1 MLIKIFTVYVYLQAA
16 FCGCGSDRRNS
27 AFERLRKDYNV
38 TVQRIAS
45 LDSRISESSGLA
57 HASDSTFWT
66 HGDGGS
72 PSSLYLFNLKGELLE
87 TVPLQLPNHDW
98 EDMAQDDETRDLYI
112 GDVGNNFNNRRNLR
126 LYTLQ
131 QDARTVTDT
140 IRFRYAD
147 QTEFPPPPR
156 QRHYD
161 LEGFLYHA
169 DSLHLFTKSRALRK
183 TITRHYT
190 LPAKS
195 GEYTVEPQEEL
206 RLKSPVTA
214 AAISPAQD
222 QFALLGYGRLYL
234 FGMENG
240 RVDFRGKRSCLPIG
254 KTGQAEALT
263 YLSPT
268 QLLLTNENGKLYL
281 VTLRKK

>member
-1 MLIKIFTVYVYLQAA
+1 MLIKLFTIYVYLQAA

-27 AFERLRKDYNV
+27 DFERLRKDYYV
-38 TVQRIAS
+38 TVQRIAR

-57 HASDSTFWT
+57 RASDSTFWT

-72 PSSLYLFNLKGELLE
+72 PSKLYRFDLKGELLE
-87 TVPLQLPNHDW
+87 TVPLQVPNTDW
-98 EDMAQDDETRDLYI
+98 EDMAQSETGDLYI
-112 GDVGNNFNNRRNLR
+112 GDVGNNFNNRQNLR
-126 LYTLQ
+126 IYKLQ
-131 QDARTVTDT
+131 QETMTVSDT

-147 QTEFPPPPR
+147 QTEFPPPSG

-169 DSLHLFTKSRALRK
+169 DSLHLFTKSRAFRK

-190 LPAKS
+190 LPTVG

-234 FGMENG
+234 FGMESG
-240 RVDFRGKRSCLPIG
+240 RVNFQGKRSCLPIG

>member
-1 MLIKIFTVYVYLQAA
+1 MLIKLFTVYVYLQAV

-27 AFERLRKDYNV
+27 SFERLRKDYQ
-38 TVQRIAS
+38 VQVRRIS
-45 LDSRISESSGLA
+45 RLDSRISESSGLA
-57 HASDSTFWT
+57 HAAGSTFWT

-72 PSSLYLFNLKGELLE
+72 PGELYRFGLEGELLQ
-87 TVPLQLPNHDW
+87 TVPLRVPNHDW
-98 EDMAQDDETRDLYI
+98 EDIAEDGQGSLYI
-112 GDVGNNFNNRRNLR
+112 GDVGNNANNRQD
-126 LYTLQ
+126 LQ
-131 QDARTVTDT
+131 VYKVQPEGITVSDS

-147 QTEFPPPPR
+147 QVAFPPPLP

-161 LEGFLYHA
+161 LEGFFYHA

-183 TITRHYT
+183 TVTRRYALPATGGDYT
-190 LPAKS
+190 LQ
-195 GEYTVEPQEEL
+195 PQEEL

-214 AAISPAQD
+214 AAISPSQD

-234 FGMENG
+234 FGMEDGLVNLS
-240 RVDFRGKRSCLPIG
+240 GKRSCLPIG
-254 KTGQAEALT
+254 KTGQAEAVL

-281 VTLRKK
+281 VTLQRK